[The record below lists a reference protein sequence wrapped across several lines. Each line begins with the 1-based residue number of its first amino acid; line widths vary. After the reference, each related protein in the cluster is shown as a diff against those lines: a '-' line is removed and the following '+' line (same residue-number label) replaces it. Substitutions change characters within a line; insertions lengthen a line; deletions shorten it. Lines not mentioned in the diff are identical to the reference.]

1 MLSEKQFMVMTCLEK
16 ERRVLTQREIASLT
30 KISIGRVNTI
40 VNQLAGMGFIKCG
53 ELTDSGLSAL
63 EPYRVKRAIIIAAG
77 FSARLIPISLNTSV
91 SMINIKG
98 KPIIESLLS
107 AIKNAG
113 IKEIIIVRGYLG
125 QQFEQLRTE
134 YPEIKFIDNVQYNET
149 HNISSLLCVRD
160 LLENAYV
167 CEADLLLNN
176 QNLITKYQ
184 YCTNYLGVPVKQTD
198 DWCFTVK
205 NGYITKVHIG
215 GKNCYHMFGISYW
228 DAEDGVRLKEHIK
241 AVYEMPGGK
250 ERFWDQVA
258 LEYFIKEYNVR
269 VRECSF
275 DDIKEIDTFNEL
287 KQLEPVYN
295 I

>member
-53 ELTDSGLSAL
+53 ELTDSGLNAL

-228 DAEDGVRLKEHIK
+228 DAKDGVRLKEHIK
-241 AVYEMPGGK
+241 VVYEMPGGK

>member
-53 ELTDSGLSAL
+53 ELTDSGLNAL

>member
-1 MLSEKQFMVMTCLEK
+1 MLSEKQFMVMACLEK
-16 ERRVLTQREIASLT
+16 ERRVLTQREIACLT

-40 VNQLAGMGFIKCG
+40 VNQLADIGFIKCG
-53 ELTDSGLSAL
+53 KLTESGLNAL
-63 EPYRVKRAIIIAAG
+63 EPYCVKRAVIIAAG
-77 FSARLIPISLNTSV
+77 FAARLIPISLNTPV

-98 KPIIESLLS
+98 KPIIESLLV
-107 AIKNAG
+107 AIRNAG
-113 IKEIIIVRGYLG
+113 IKEVVIVRGYLG
-125 QQFEQLRTE
+125 EQFERLRAE
-134 YPEIKFIDNVQYNET
+134 YPEIKFIDNLQYNET
-149 HNISSLLCVRD
+149 HNISSLMCVRD

-184 YCTNYLGVPVKQTD
+184 YCTNYLGVPVTQTD

-205 NGYITKVHIG
+205 NGYITRMHIG
-215 GKNCYHMFGISYW
+215 GRNCYHMFGISYW
-228 DAEDGVRLKEHIK
+228 DAKDGAKLKEHIK
-241 AVYEMPGGK
+241 SVYEMPGGK

-258 LEYFIKEYNVR
+258 LEYFIKEYNIS

-275 DDIKEIDTFNEL
+275 DDIKEIDTINEL
-287 KQLEPVYN
+287 KQLESVYN

>member
-53 ELTDSGLSAL
+53 ELTDSGLNAL

-269 VRECSF
+269 VRGCSF

>member
-53 ELTDSGLSAL
+53 ELTDSGLNAL

-228 DAEDGVRLKEHIK
+228 DAKDGVRLKEHIK